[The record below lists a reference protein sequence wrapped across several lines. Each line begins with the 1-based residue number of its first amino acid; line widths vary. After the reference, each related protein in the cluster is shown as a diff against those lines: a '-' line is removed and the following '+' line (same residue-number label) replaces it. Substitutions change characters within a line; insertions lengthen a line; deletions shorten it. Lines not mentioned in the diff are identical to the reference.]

1 MRIILIPHL
10 RLQKEISILVNRD
23 NSKKR
28 VSAVK
33 ERGEA
38 SVAQENRIDQNFAK
52 SEVFSLTGN
61 QQDSDL
67 EGDNQ
72 TSHFGK

>member
-1 MRIILIPHL
+1 MASLAP
-10 RLQKEISILVNRD
+10 KGDFDSGNRD

-33 ERGEA
+33 ECGEA

-61 QQDSDL
+61 QQDFNL
-67 EGDNQ
+67 
-72 TSHFGK
+72 